1 MTLKEKLA
9 DYMQDDTIIFADYDY
24 EDACIGISED
34 GRAVYD
40 YDKMILWLT
49 KTKGYTEDEAVEWI
63 EFNTIRALPYMGDM
77 RPIILHRFED

>member
-40 YDKMILWLT
+40 YDKMVLWLT
-49 KTKGYTEDEAVEWI
+49 ETKGYTEDEAVEWI